1 MSFTNSTHKL
11 NLSNQFLKVIIKKN
25 QIIIN
30 THTSVWNLVA
40 GQKHNELYTH
50 STGSAKRDPLKK
62 TSANE
67 VRVLGP
73 PPLTE
78 PISVLTPQG
87 PL

>member
-1 MSFTNSTHKL
+1 M
-11 NLSNQFLKVIIKKN
+11 
-25 QIIIN
+25 
-30 THTSVWNLVA
+30 HTSVWNPVA

-50 STGSAKRDPLKK
+50 STDNAKRDPLKK
-62 TSANE
+62 TSANK

>member
-1 MSFTNSTHKL
+1 M
-11 NLSNQFLKVIIKKN
+11 
-25 QIIIN
+25 
-30 THTSVWNLVA
+30 HTSVWNLVA

-73 PPLTE
+73 TPLTE

>member
-1 MSFTNSTHKL
+1 MSFTNNTHKL
-11 NLSNQFLKVIIKKN
+11 NLSNQFLKVKKKI
-25 QIIIN
+25 IIIN
-30 THTSVWNLVA
+30 MHTSVWNLVA
-40 GQKHNELYTH
+40 GQKHTELYIH
-50 STGSAKRDPLKK
+50 STGSAKRDRLKK